1 MNILDYL
8 EKEFSSFERKPFNVV
23 DSAILSQFCM
33 VRCEGLVPPF
43 NPDTLNTSSSQS
55 IGSIGLIKRLGTFFK
70 KPEQT
75 EMPLPAQFS
84 NLLRA
89 ERYAEMFTGL
99 VPDRIK
105 ATLVALAASPRFRR
119 LGLLDYL
126 SIFDKE
132 SNNQFAALT
141 FVHGN
146 KDSHN
151 EFAYIGFR
159 GTDTSLTG
167 WRENFNMAYTSPVP
181 AQAQALHYLETVAG
195 HLPKRLYVGGHSKGG
210 NLALYAALKANP
222 EIQSRIETVFAHD
235 APGFKE
241 GAITPDEWKRLE
253 GKINRTIP
261 QESIVGMLMNCPVTA
276 HVVQAQEHG
285 FDQHSIFNWDV
296 SLETSNFVYAG
307 TLSDSSQFFNE
318 VFSEWLARYSDE
330 QAAQIVDA
338 LFKAIEVSGIS
349 NASELFF
356 GGIKTIPLLTKAAQ
370 NLDNESGTVLRSAL
384 GSLAAIAA
392 NHAGANVSKNMQEFG
407 RGVSENLQDASRN
420 VQEFFS
426 SKFSRE

>member
-8 EKEFSSFERKPFNVV
+8 EKEFSSFERKPFSVV

-43 NPDTLNTSSSQS
+43 NPNTPDTSSSQS
-55 IGSIGLIKRLGTFFK
+55 SGFVKRLSTFLK
-70 KPEQT
+70 KPKQA
-75 EMPLPAQFS
+75 EMPPPAQFC

-89 ERYAEMFTGL
+89 ERYTEMFTGL

-105 ATLVALAASPRFRR
+105 ATLIALAASPRFRR

-181 AQAQALHYLETVAG
+181 AQAQALHYLEAVVN

-222 EIQSRIETVFAHD
+222 EIQSRIETVFVHD

-241 GAITPDEWKRLE
+241 GAITSDEWKRLE

-285 FDQHSIFNWDV
+285 LDQHSIFNWDV
-296 SLETSNFVYAG
+296 NLEASNFMYAG
-307 TLSDSSQFFNE
+307 TISDSSQFFKE

-349 NASELFF
+349 NATELFF

-370 NLDNESGTVLRSAL
+370 NLDNESGAVLRSAL

-392 NHAGANVSKNMQEFG
+392 NHAGRNMGQNMQEFG
-407 RGVSENLQDASRN
+407 RTIGESMQGTKRTVHEYL
-420 VQEFFS
+420 S
-426 SKFSRE
+426 SKFSKE